1 MRLSHFDN
9 IKDLQA
15 GLDEESD
22 LFCKLCEIQ
31 QEDDNFDAINCWV
44 EEKFADLKLNN
55 EEN

>member
-44 EEKFADLKLNN
+44 EEKFADLKLKK
-55 EEN
+55 